1 MNTTRVELLQ
11 SMPVFGAVQ
20 TQVLMYLLQS
30 SRSVPMKRG
39 GYFFREGD
47 LADSMFV
54 LEEGEVA
61 VYRNW
66 QGTDFKLRE
75 LRAGDCFG
83 EMALLDC
90 QPRSASVLVLQDAL
104 AIEISTAQLAEIYEK
119 FPDQFV
125 LMHMNMAREVC
136 RRLRAADQRLF
147 ELSMGDEHTELV

>member
-1 MNTTRVELLQ
+1 MNKMRIELLQ
-11 SMPVFGAVQ
+11 SMPIFGAVQ
-20 TQVLMYLLQS
+20 KQVLTYLLDS
-30 SRSVPMKRG
+30 SRFVPVKRG

-54 LEEGEVA
+54 LEQGKVA
-61 VYRNW
+61 VYRSW

-90 QPRSASVLVLQDAL
+90 QARSASVLVVRDAL
-104 AIEISTAQLAEIYEK
+104 AIEINTAQLAEIYEK

-147 ELSMGDEHTELV
+147 ELSMGDEHIELV